1 MHLLRGK
8 KLSGCLVAVLLL
20 LLLLLLQ
27 LLLLLLRLLLQ
38 FGIGVLYRQCPFH

>member
-1 MHLLRGK
+1 MHWLRGK
-8 KLSGCLVAVLLL
+8 KRSGCLAAVLL